1 MGRPA
6 PKKHNDDSD
15 ETTNLDDLA
24 NFNGSST
31 DKARFYLGIRD
42 ALEDDPVADRLI
54 KRGTV
59 MVRGKEVTYNANHV
73 RNLCGGTHIF
83 SWDDPSPTTVVL
95 AMGAKLTPKK
105 TKAKAKATA
114 KKGEAEDSSDDEEE
128 SDDDSD
134 AIFDTA
140 EQRALFALGPNTI
153 ETTDQTYFRM
163 ILKKIPDKDLR
174 KEYRIKSGKS
184 FREFMRLF
192 KAEVSAEAT
201 PENTSVLVARRNN
214 HLLTNLS
221 MPNVSEFNTFKSKL
235 TDLNDPVS
243 GSQKLSEADLASI
256 YYQKVHDISAAVASR
271 LWLEVRI
278 TNAVGDHDKTLSA
291 IRTVLSSFQT
301 SDERRA
307 LQEQNGSSNAAT
319 DTVKDD
325 QAAAKRKQQQDAA
338 RAKKPKPDD
347 RPPLVWKESMG
358 ACRWCERMGHL
369 HRDCPTNK
377 GKDGAA
383 KLAAAAAA
391 AKKALADDKDGAGN
405 VAGCPGCDADEEEAS
420 ATADEEFGHAL
431 TASGL
436 PVSIS
441 LSAVNAANTPA
452 ELLKALTGD
461 DVDGAANMAKGG
473 NESKAKLYYCPSA
486 GLFHGTWDA
495 PDNVRTLVEDATSK
509 ERTDKKLPTS
519 VTVKTVQAA
528 VTEATRTSGKVLFLG
543 PRPQIGLT
551 VGQPFVIMQAA
562 SDGDESPD
570 YSSGSDE
577 EQDNGDGDAAEAPPN
592 APSPPPQL
600 VQPSESNDDEEDD
613 DSMDA
618 QIWPFI
624 MSQDHPIYRRIVSTH
639 SVHYALSNAS
649 GPPGYRLCPPPNMR
663 AQGKGKS
670 LSFTHRYTG
679 VELLPRDIAAKA
691 ALWGRISAGSGDGDP
706 SSRDGYARARL
717 EMLPRDTVPPS
728 GLPAA
733 VHASRESIHDLYQL
747 AGFGTAT
754 IGGQEFID
762 LI

>member
-1 MGRPA
+1 M
-6 PKKHNDDSD
+6 
-15 ETTNLDDLA
+15 
-24 NFNGSST
+24 
-31 DKARFYLGIRD
+31 
-42 ALEDDPVADRLI
+42 
-54 KRGTV
+54 
-59 MVRGKEVTYNANHV
+59 
-73 RNLCGGTHIF
+73 
-83 SWDDPSPTTVVL
+83 
-95 AMGAKLTPKK
+95 
-105 TKAKAKATA
+105 
-114 KKGEAEDSSDDEEE
+114 
-128 SDDDSD
+128 
-134 AIFDTA
+134 
-140 EQRALFALGPNTI
+140 
-153 ETTDQTYFRM
+153 
-163 ILKKIPDKDLR
+163 
-174 KEYRIKSGKS
+174 
-184 FREFMRLF
+184 
-192 KAEVSAEAT
+192 
-201 PENTSVLVARRNN
+201 
-214 HLLTNLS
+214 
-221 MPNVSEFNTFKSKL
+221 
-235 TDLNDPVS
+235 
-243 GSQKLSEADLASI
+243 
-256 YYQKVHDISAAVASR
+256 
-271 LWLEVRI
+271 
-278 TNAVGDHDKTLSA
+278 GDHDKTLSA

-307 LQEQNGSSNAAT
+307 LQEQNGAANAAT

-325 QAAAKRKQQQDAA
+325 QAAAKRKQEAA
-338 RAKKPKPDD
+338 NAAAKAKAKKARTDD

-391 AKKALADDKDGAGN
+391 AKKASADDKDGAGN

-509 ERTDKKLPTS
+509 ERTDKKFPTS

-551 VGQPFVIMQAA
+551 VGRPFVIMQAA

-577 EQDNGDGDAAEAPPN
+577 EQGNSDGDAAAAPPN

-613 DSMDA
+613 DS
-618 QIWPFI
+618 IRTVF
-624 MSQDHPIYRRIVSTH
+624 PISWYGSWRRIKHVPQRTKKW
-639 SVHYALSNAS
+639 YAYHFLW
-649 GPPGYRLCPPPNMR
+649 YL
-663 AQGKGKS
+663 K
-670 LSFTHRYTG
+670 YT
-679 VELLPRDIAAKA
+679 
-691 ALWGRISAGSGDGDP
+691 
-706 SSRDGYARARL
+706 
-717 EMLPRDTVPPS
+717 T
-728 GLPAA
+728 
-733 VHASRESIHDLYQL
+733 
-747 AGFGTAT
+747 F
-754 IGGQEFID
+754 
-762 LI
+762 